1 MMNQF
6 STNPQERLRIL
17 ESDYSLMRDRFSIL
31 NQNLM
36 ESHKRL
42 SQEIRILHQE
52 IQSLKTELSE
62 ARILTNHIVQ
72 EINQFAR
79 KDQVRVLEK
88 YINLWSPLNFA
99 TQKDLEKAIQEL
111 KEKERGDKHRT
122 STKTKKH
129 H

>member
-1 MMNQF
+1 
-6 STNPQERLRIL
+6 
-17 ESDYSLMRDRFSIL
+17 
-31 NQNLM
+31 M